1 MKRSLTDS
9 KKSIF
14 KKSGYLKGV
23 VIQGHDLSK
32 VNSLE
37 DFANNYKSYG
47 FQASNLHKAIEII
60 KKMRK
65 EKVKIFL
72 GYTSNMV
79 SSGIR
84 ESIRYLVENRLV
96 DALVTTTGGIE
107 EDIIKTMKPFILGD
121 FRADGT
127 ELRKKGI
134 NRIGNILVPN
144 DRYIEFE
151 KFFQPILKELLEK
164 QKSQNKIFNPS
175 EIISILGEK
184 INDKSSIYYWAN
196 KNKIPVFC
204 PALMDGAIGDNVYF
218 FNYDKKEPLVIDMAR
233 DHHRLIELT
242 VGAEET
248 GIILLGSGVI
258 KHTICNANMFRE
270 GTKYAVYINTA
281 PEYDGSDSGA
291 EPEEAKSW
299 GKIQGKA
306 ETVKVFGDATIIFP
320 LIIAG
325 AFSENRSI

>member
-107 EDIIKTMKPFILGD
+107 
-121 FRADGT
+121 
-127 ELRKKGI
+127 
-134 NRIGNILVPN
+134 
-144 DRYIEFE
+144 
-151 KFFQPILKELLEK
+151 
-164 QKSQNKIFNPS
+164 
-175 EIISILGEK
+175 
-184 INDKSSIYYWAN
+184 
-196 KNKIPVFC
+196 
-204 PALMDGAIGDNVYF
+204 
-218 FNYDKKEPLVIDMAR
+218 
-233 DHHRLIELT
+233 
-242 VGAEET
+242 
-248 GIILLGSGVI
+248 
-258 KHTICNANMFRE
+258 
-270 GTKYAVYINTA
+270 
-281 PEYDGSDSGA
+281 
-291 EPEEAKSW
+291 
-299 GKIQGKA
+299 
-306 ETVKVFGDATIIFP
+306 
-320 LIIAG
+320 
-325 AFSENRSI
+325 